1 MFCYTMF
8 DFIQVHKE
16 SETETLKCR
25 VLFTFYATTLISVID
40 SGNVSEQ
47 FMSVILPHL
56 SRGMKSAVAEYKAAS
71 YMILAQLLHSAK
83 LKPDIL
89 KTIQQIIAK
98 VMCFLKLHAL
108 FLWKREKISKNE
120 GKFQHIVFDPL
131 SKKYGLIKICD
142 YAWPHFGRFLHGIA
156 LNI

>member
-1 MFCYTMF
+1 MLVQAGLCRTCSETTLLVFPQGGSIRFCYTMF

-40 SGNVSEQ
+40 SCNVSEQ

-56 SRGMKSAVAEYKAAS
+56 SRGMKSSVAEYKAAS

-83 LKPDIL
+83 LNPDIL

-98 VMCFLKLHAL
+98 VMCLVCNFE
-108 FLWKREKISKNE
+108 RR
-120 GKFQHIVFDPL
+120 
-131 SKKYGLIKICD
+131 KYTLRKCLEC
-142 YAWPHFGRFLHGIA
+142 YYT
-156 LNI
+156 